1 MLQRHSLQSPHD
13 LFCSS
18 GTQLRNGFFRSEGG
32 VRSMDHAFVPEQRMV
47 VVQRLWLRDIQC
59 SAPEMAGIQG
69 IEKRAVID
77 EAASGCVDQEGA
89 RLHGLELVL
98 TEQTGCLFGQRHVET
113 DEIGMA
119 EQYIERHRSDL
130 LFGRVYRGEI
140 S

>member
-1 MLQRHSLQSPHD
+1 
-13 LFCSS
+13 
-18 GTQLRNGFFRSEGG
+18 
-32 VRSMDHAFVPEQRMV
+32 MDHAFVPEQRMV

-89 RLHGLELVL
+89 RLHGLELML
-98 TEQTGCLFGQRHVET
+98 AEQTGRFFRQRHVET